1 MSQTVTVDSHHHF
14 WDPAGADYPWMTKE
28 LDSIRRRFDPSDL
41 RPLLQASGIDKTV
54 LVQTRSSFQETIEF
68 METAAATDF
77 VAGVVGWVDLTKPG
91 VAEDLAR
98 LKARPD
104 GRYLVGIRHQVH
116 DEPDPDWFTRPDV
129 QRGVAAVGAAGIT
142 YDLLPRTR
150 ELPACLATVRTLPD
164 TRFVIDHIAK
174 PPIATGQIDDW
185 AAAMAPFADLPNVW
199 CKLSGMVTEADW
211 QSWTTAELKPYVDKV
226 MGWFGEDRVLFGSDW
241 PVSLLAA
248 PYDRVKGALEEALGP
263 VSDATRAKI
272 FGANA
277 IEAYRLPLD

>member
-1 MSQTVTVDSHHHF
+1 MTQTPVIDSHHHF
-14 WDPAGADYPWMTKE
+14 WDPAHAEYPWMTEE
-28 LDSIRRRFDPSDL
+28 LASIRRRFDPSDM
-41 RPLLQASGIDKTV
+41 RPLLAANGVDKTV
-54 LVQTRSSFQETIEF
+54 LVQTRSSFEETIEF

-77 VAGVVGWVDLTKPG
+77 VAGVVGWVDLTKPD
-91 VAEDLAR
+91 VADDLAT
-98 LKARPD
+98 LQARPD
-104 GRYLVGIRHQVH
+104 GKYLVGTRHQVH
-116 DEPDPDWFTRPDV
+116 DEADPDWFTRPDV

-142 YDLLPRTR
+142 YDLLSRTH

-164 TRFVIDHIAK
+164 TRFVIDHISK

-211 QSWTTAELKPYVDKV
+211 QSWTTADLQPYVDKV

-248 PYDRVKGALEEALGP
+248 PYDRVKAAAEEALAP
-263 VSDATRAKI
+263 MSDATRAKI
-272 FGANA
+272 FGGNA

>member
-1 MSQTVTVDSHHHF
+1 MTHPVIVDAHHHF

-28 LDSIRRRFDPSDL
+28 LDPIRRRFDPSDM
-41 RPLLQASGIDKTV
+41 RPLIEAAGVDRTV
-54 LVQTRSSFQETIEF
+54 LVQTISSVRETEQF
-68 METAAATDF
+68 LETAAATDF
-77 VAGVVGWVDLTKPG
+77 VAGVVGWVDLTDPAVG
-91 VAEDLAR
+91 DVLAA

-116 DEPDPDWFTRPDV
+116 DEPDADWFARPNV
-129 QRGVAAVGAAGIT
+129 RRGVKAVGGAGLA

-150 ELPACLATVRTLPD
+150 ELPTCLATVRALPD
-164 TRFVIDHIAK
+164 VRFVIDHIAK
-174 PPIATGQIDDW
+174 PPIASGEIEAW

-211 QSWTTAELKPYVDKV
+211 ENWKPDDLRPYADRV

-248 PYDRVKGALEEALGP
+248 PYDRVKAVAEELLAPLSEAARG
-263 VSDATRAKI
+263 KI

-277 IEAYRLPLD
+277 IEVYRLPPD